1 MSEAAIDTGATEQ
14 VDTPVTETQVE
25 AKTEAKVETKAPAIL
40 GGESEDKQV
49 VTPADWPEDWRQ
61 KLVGGDEKLLKRFER
76 YGSPKD
82 LANALINAQN
92 KISSGEL
99 KAGKPVDASP
109 EQLAEWRKANG
120 IPDSPDKYDLTL
132 PDGLVIGE
140 ADKPLVGEVLAAAH
154 AVDASPEV
162 VKAVVSA
169 YYKTQ
174 DAEAAKQADADAN
187 QREETM
193 VALRQ
198 EWGADYT
205 RNVNTVNAFLGTLPD
220 GLGNKIAMSRGPD
233 GLPLGNDPAMARWLA
248 QMAREANPLA
258 SVISGAGDKSS
269 LLADEIAS
277 LKTKMGDKNSD
288 YWKGPNADKNQARYR
303 ELLDAESRSQGK
315 K

>member
-1 MSEAAIDTGATEQ
+1 MSEAAIDAGATE
-14 VDTPVTETQVE
+14 VVETPAIETQVE
-25 AKTEAKVETKAPAIL
+25 VKPDEKAPTAPAIL
-40 GGESEDKQV
+40 GGEADEKPV
-49 VTPADWPEDWRQ
+49 IAPADWPEDWRQ
-61 KLVGGDEKLLKRFER
+61 KMVGDDEKLLKRFAR

-82 LANALINAQN
+82 LANALVNAQN

-99 KAGKPVDASP
+99 KAGKPADASP

-120 IPDSPDKYDLTL
+120 IPDTPDKYDLTL

-154 AVDASPEV
+154 AADASPEV
-162 VKAVVSA
+162 VKAVVAA

-174 DAEAAKQADADAN
+174 DAQAAKQADSDAN

-198 EWGADYT
+198 EWGNEYT
-205 RNVNTVNAFLGTLPD
+205 RNVNIVNGYLGSLPD
-220 GLGNKIAMSRGPD
+220 GLGGKIAGSRGPD

-248 QMAREANPLA
+248 GLAREANPLA

-277 LKTKMGDKNSD
+277 FKTKMGDKSSD
-288 YWKGPNADKNQARYR
+288 YWKGPNAEKNQARYR
-303 ELLDAESRSQGK
+303 ELLEAESKSQGK